1 MIRDVL
7 EQLNYET
14 LFDMGLEVAISFFIG
29 GLLLAVISTPV
40 CYYVIRR
47 IVIKYR
53 LLREKARAK
62 KSAEGRK

>member
-1 MIRDVL
+1 MFAATIGMFASM
-7 EQLNYET
+7 T
-14 LFDMGLEVAISFFIG
+14 LAL